1 MLAILDERFNDK
13 DVESASSSS
22 SSTFQPIELI
32 KTSMN
37 LPQDFLCDSGFVYE
51 TVFKRPPTSVIREAL
66 QMLSSKAFEKSAQGL
81 NAHQINIA
89 IKQLR
94 IDYLGKYCLS

>member
-1 MLAILDERFNDK
+1 MLAILDERFNEK
-13 DVESASSSS
+13 DLENSVKS

-51 TVFKRPPTSVIREAL
+51 SIFKKPPTSVIREAL
-66 QMLSSKAFEKSAQGL
+66 QMLSSKAYEKNAQSL
-81 NAHQINIA
+81 NTHQINIA
-89 IKQLR
+89 IKQMRL
-94 IDYLGKYCLS
+94 DHLG